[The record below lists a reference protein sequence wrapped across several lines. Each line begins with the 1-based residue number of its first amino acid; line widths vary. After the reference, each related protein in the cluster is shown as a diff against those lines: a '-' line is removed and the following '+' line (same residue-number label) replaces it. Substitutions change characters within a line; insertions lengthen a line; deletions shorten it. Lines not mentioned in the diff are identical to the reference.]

1 MITELLGGLLQ
12 LLTVASLVAA
22 ATIFLLGLGKAPA
35 QPGALLQ
42 EKPPMDWKKTLLWA
56 AAMALGSRL
65 ALVLL
70 AYLGLAAANAL
81 GPADVKLQL
90 AGYGFDKLFPPL
102 ESMFSRWDAPHYLDI
117 ARYGYTSD
125 QTVNGGEQH
134 WFIVFYPL
142 YPALA
147 ALLKPLFGSEF
158 GAATVVSWLS
168 LAGAAAVMVRLAAL
182 EGNEEQ
188 GRRAVKYLMVFPAA
202 VFLGAPYTESLF
214 LLLTALCL
222 WALRRGK
229 WWLAGFMG
237 FFAALTRNLGLLLVV
252 PFAVEILDSL
262 GVFQEPR
269 RLATGRLWLDFLRRG
284 AWVLLIP
291 LGAAIYLL
299 INQIAYGDPFAF
311 LQIQAN
317 HWGQKMQAPWLTMKT
332 TWENL
337 VGNGDANLK
346 LYLWGPQFIGMLAA
360 LAALPLLMRKLRPA
374 WAAYLLVYTIVS
386 LTPAWLLSFNRYM
399 MGAVPLFLGLAALT
413 EKRKTADWVVTA
425 LFAAMMLFLAA
436 GYLMWRHV
444 V

>member
-22 ATIFLLGLGKAPA
+22 ATAFLLGLGKA
-35 QPGALLQ
+35 QVPGAPLHDM
-42 EKPPMDWKKTLLWA
+42 PSMDWKKTLLWA
-56 AAMALGSRL
+56 AAMTLGSRL

-70 AYLGLAAANAL
+70 AYLGLAAANAF
-81 GPADVKLQL
+81 GSEDVKLLL
-90 AGYGFDKLFPPL
+90 AGYGFDKPFPPM

-117 ARYGYTSD
+117 ARFGYTSD
-125 QTVNGGEQH
+125 QTTNGGEQH

-147 ALLKPLFGSEF
+147 ALLKPLFGSVF
-158 GAATVVSWLS
+158 SAGTVVSWLS
-168 LAGAAAVMVRLAAL
+168 LTGAAALMIRLAAMD
-182 EGNEEQ
+182 GNEAQ

-222 WALRRGK
+222 WALRRQK
-229 WWLAGFMG
+229 WWLAGLMG

-252 PFAVEILDSL
+252 PFAVEILDAL

-269 RLATGRLWLDFLRRG
+269 RLATGRFWLDFLLRG
-284 AWVLLIP
+284 AWMLLIP
-291 LGAAIYLL
+291 AGAAVYLL

-317 HWGQKMQAPWLTMKT
+317 HWGQKMQAPWLTVKT

-337 VGNGDANLK
+337 VGDGDSNLK
-346 LYLWGPQFIGMLAA
+346 LYLWGPQLAGMLAMLAA
-360 LAALPLLMRKLRPA
+360 LPFLMRKLRPA
-374 WAAYLLVYTIVS
+374 WAAYLLVYTIVA

-413 EKRKTADWVVTA
+413 EKRKTADWIVTI
-425 LFAAMMLFLAA
+425 LFAAAMLFLAA